1 MKLEDLNATKASS
14 TPFEFEYVDHQ
25 GNPTGIF
32 FTVLGGESEEV
43 KAETCRLQNERRQ
56 RAAARAVSQKIGVG
70 AKKSEFDRYEDD
82 VEYGRRIAA
91 SRLVGWRGIDD
102 EFSPEN
108 ALRLCKNNDHIAA
121 TITAQSEAMENFIK
135 L

>member
-1 MKLEDLNATKASS
+1 MKLDDLNATKASS
-14 TPFEFEYVDHQ
+14 APFEFEYIDHK

-32 FTVLGGESEEV
+32 FIVLGGESEEV

-56 RAAARAVSQKIGVG
+56 RAAARAVSQRVGVITRK
-70 AKKSEFDRYEDD
+70 AEFDRYEDD

-91 SRLVGWRGIDD
+91 SRLIGWRGIDD
-102 EFSPEN
+102 EFSKEN
-108 ALRLCKNNDHIAA
+108 ALKLCQNNDHIAA

-135 L
+135 V